1 MERYIVEEEFDM
13 NENTGIKS
21 VILGWAMLAGAYIL
35 GKKHGREKCINEV
48 KDVVLK
54 GFIDEK
60 KEEKGS

>member
-1 MERYIVEEEFDM
+1 M